1 MSSSY
6 RRGER
11 TSKYFSQSSDPSA
24 DVEGAAT
31 AADDDGDDDKDHD
44 HDHDRDHDEDE
55 RSATFAAV
63 PSTDPAAAPPFPKKK
78 GRKPKPR
85 PEGEPEKPVKP
96 RKPRGPNKVPKE
108 PKEPKVPKAPKEPK
122 VPKEKKVK
130 EPKEPKVRKNAKN
143 RQDVAADAGGAA
155 APKNDRSILNYFDK
169 TSPSRSNGPSD
180 GPSANDDAAVQ
191 DNATDGKSHSAGT
204 TKSGAMSFKQ
214 SCLSFDVIDSSNP
227 GAYFLNQPYD
237 DVNPFRHLLKELPK
251 LVGRAPYEDLSDG
264 MLARSARIPALRT
277 FDVTF
282 ADFDMNTLA
291 EVKMIH
297 EFLNTFGTPLSLTE
311 EEGEWIKL
319 ESLVSMLRN
328 PKIDDRL
335 VDLQC
340 QLVRAAYEPAEAPH
354 VDQYN
359 FIYYLAV
366 GPEHLSGNDDKRDA
380 KTARALARAVRLGRP
395 RKNAAI
401 RRRRLVLDRLGGIEY
416 SEFTLADRIQS
427 LTKAIHDIMSTP
439 KFHRFMTN
447 EVEEN
452 ILTLK
457 RQKRKR
463 TEARKELETQ
473 TQELERSM
481 RAIERQAAELE
492 SQKQALLA
500 LERDGTPGEEEQVA
514 AAGRSSVSRLQR
526 LAQTK
531 EARAK
536 VAALTN
542 EQKALA
548 HELKLKE
555 SMCDS
560 KREELEGV
568 VEDDFEVQKDHNVIL
583 NRLRGG
589 NVVNTDDNL
598 RVMVLGSDRFGRKYW
613 FWKGFG
619 GVIVEDRGQVG
630 PKEQVKGGDEAETKA
645 DTLDGPSKTTTTITT
660 TTTTTTNNTDGE
672 NDVVMEEVITR
683 MGSMATCAANTK
695 SRMSINSLLIDTPA
709 ETTSDENGSNENPDH
724 ESQSATP
731 ELLSPHPPV
740 VAATPA
746 SHLRPFTERDLL
758 DYGAIQTWSLISSNK
773 ELASLIR
780 VLNHKGTRERI
791 LKANLLTMRKQI
803 ETSFAAVE
811 KWAHVADA
819 NEPRNAA
826 DGGGDLILEALRK
839 KRGRKSKEELA
850 EIAARMESLEATAAA
865 AAAAAQANAIRGAN
879 AEGEPLGEPEEAVTT
894 VIEADHDMELED
906 AGGATGEEYYDG
918 MVHQTEGKLCALS
931 AVLCEGNQEDA
942 LSKFVNH
949 ARTIVEGEDLLKVSV
964 GCLKLCLEALKESVE
979 EVEEMEA
986 DEEDHPTDATKAAEG
1001 VDQESKTSGQAS
1013 SPIVKKEAKEQQQHM
1028 SEVDTD
1034 EEEEEE
1040 EPVSTLIASPE
1051 LLEKIRMHPS
1061 VVEGGIPVAERPKLY
1076 WWLKARRVDEMLDA
1090 VQTYGGLY
1098 AWLEVSKRAVE
1109 SMVDEGDHGD
1119 DDDEDAHRSG
1129 DEDEEG
1135 EDADEHEH
1143 DDQDDEDGEED
1154 EQGDDDEDADEA
1166 GDDKSQEHEEEEAEE
1181 EEEPRRG
1188 RSRHSKAKK
1197 QAAPGPKLS
1206 PVANARGT
1214 RASTRSVNATAGTP
1228 AMVTAGGISLR
1239 SRRGPR
1245 VNYNDDAARYYQE
1258 YEEQE
1263 EEDEDEDEDEDTPRL
1278 RRSKRRR
1285 H

>member
-1 MSSSY
+1 MMEVDDQAMPKMSS
-6 RRGER
+6 RGRSEHISR
-11 TSKYFSQSSDPSA
+11 YFGDI
-24 DVEGAAT
+24 
-31 AADDDGDDDKDHD
+31 AADDDDDIDHGHARDHDDDHD
-44 HDHDRDHDEDE
+44 HDDEDGLIAPAIALP
-55 RSATFAAV
+55 SDTAATA
-63 PSTDPAAAPPFPKKK
+63 SLPKKK
-78 GRKPKPR
+78 GRKPKVR
-85 PEGEPEKPVKP
+85 PEGEPEKLVKP
-96 RKPRGPNKVPKE
+96 RKPRGPNKVPRESKP
-108 PKEPKVPKAPKEPK
+108 PKEPKL
-122 VPKEKKVK
+122 PKEKKVK
-130 EPKEPKVRKNAKN
+130 EPKERKVRKNAKSTK
-143 RQDVAADAGGAA
+143 DGSVDTGSTATS
-155 APKNDRSILNYFDK
+155 KNDRSILNYFDK
-169 TSPSRSNGPSD
+169 KSPGRPNGPSASD
-180 GPSANDDAAVQ
+180 
-191 DNATDGKSHSAGT
+191 
-204 TKSGAMSFKQ
+204 SFKQ

-227 GAYFLNQPYD
+227 GAYFLNQHYE

-264 MLARSARIPALRT
+264 MLARSARTPALRT

-297 EFLNTFGTPLSLTE
+297 EFLNTFGTPLALTE
-311 EEGEWIKL
+311 EEGEWI
-319 ESLVSMLRN
+319 SL
-328 PKIDDRL
+328 
-335 VDLQC
+335 DLHC
-340 QLVRAAYEPAEAPH
+340 RLVRAAYEPEEIPQ

-359 FIYYLAV
+359 FIYYLAI
-366 GPEHLSGNDDKRDA
+366 GPEVLSGNDDKRDA
-380 KTARALARAVRLGRP
+380 KAARALARAVRLGRP

-401 RRRRLVLDRLGGIEY
+401 RRKRLMLDRLGKIEF
-416 SEFTLADRIQS
+416 SEYTMADRIQS
-427 LTKAIHDIMSTP
+427 LAKAIHDIMSTP

-463 TEARKELETQ
+463 TEARKELEAQ

-500 LERDGTPGEEEQVA
+500 LERDGTPGEEEQA
-514 AAGRSSVSRLQR
+514 AAGRGSVSRLQR

-536 VAALTN
+536 IAALTN

-568 VEDDFEVQKDHNVIL
+568 VEDDFEVQKDHNIIL

-589 NVVNTDDNL
+589 NVVNADDNL

-630 PKEQVKGGDEAETKA
+630 PKEQEKTADHA
-645 DTLDGPSKTTTTITT
+645 DTKPAELCASTNAATTTSTNTATT
-660 TTTTTTNNTDGE
+660 TAVDGE
-672 NDVVMEEVITR
+672 NDAVMEEVITK
-683 MGSMATCAANTK
+683 MESMADPELTSGAQEPVPPADADATSLSTALSTK
-695 SRMSINSLLIDTPA
+695 DRMSINSLLIDTPGDTA
-709 ETTSDENGSNENPDH
+709 SEDNSVKENPSH
-724 ESQSATP
+724 ESQSTTP
-731 ELLSPHPPV
+731 EPRLSHPPV
-740 VAATPA
+740 AVTLPA
-746 SHLRPFTERDLL
+746 SEPRRATERDML
-758 DYGAIQTWSLISSNK
+758 DYGPIQTWSLISTNK

-780 VLNHKGTRERI
+780 VLNHKGVRERV

-803 ETSFAAVE
+803 ESSFATVP
-811 KWAHVADA
+811 KWAHVADV

-850 EIAARMESLEATAAA
+850 EIAARMESLEAIAAA
-865 AAAAAQANAIRGAN
+865 AAAAAANPTTGEVN
-879 AEGEPLGEPEEAVTT
+879 TEGEPSGESEEAAIVTM
-894 VIEADHDMELED
+894 ELDHDMDEED
-906 AGGATGEEYYDG
+906 CPGATTEEYYDD
-918 MVHQTEGKLCALS
+918 MVRQTEGKLCALS
-931 AVLCEGNQEDA
+931 SVLCEDSREDA
-942 LSKFVNH
+942 LSKFVSH
-949 ARTIVEGEDLLKVSV
+949 ARTIAEGEDLLKVTV

-979 EVEEMEA
+979 ETEEM
-986 DEEDHPTDATKAAEG
+986 DDVEDHAADATEA
-1001 VDQESKTSGQAS
+1001 VDGGEKDLKKTNQS
-1013 SPIVKKEAKEQQQHM
+1013 SPPTVKKEAKEQHT
-1028 SEVDTD
+1028 SDVDSD
-1034 EEEEEE
+1034 DDEEEE

-1051 LLEKIRMHPS
+1051 LLEKIRTHPS
-1061 VVEGGIPVAERPKLY
+1061 MVETGIPVLERPKLY
-1076 WWLKARRVDEMLDA
+1076 WWLRARRVDEMLDA
-1090 VQTYGGLY
+1090 VQTYGGLH
-1098 AWLEVSKRAVE
+1098 AWLEVCKRAVE

-1119 DDDEDAHRSG
+1119 DDEEDAHRSG

-1135 EDADEHEH
+1135 EEADEHEQ
-1143 DDQDDEDGEED
+1143 DDQDDEDGDED

-1188 RSRHSKAKK
+1188 RARYGKAKK
-1197 QAAPGPKLS
+1197 QTAPTTKS
-1206 PVANARGT
+1206 PSVATTRGT
-1214 RASTRSVNATAGTP
+1214 RAATRSISNTAVSTTT
-1228 AMVTAGGISLR
+1228 TASGISLR
-1239 SRRGPR
+1239 SRRGPK
-1245 VNYNDDAARYYQE
+1245 VNYSDDASRFYHE
-1258 YEEQE
+1258 DEEQ
-1263 EEDEDEDEDEDTPRL
+1263 EDEDEDEDEDETPRL
-1278 RRSKRRR
+1278 RRSKRRK